1 MSKRILNAL
10 LGVSALVIGLGI
22 YVFFKPNAV
31 VSRLFDFAFVS
42 ELRSFL
48 SPCDLP
54 FIKYYFAD
62 FLWGFAFCCGL
73 AFIFQPKGKELLLCG
88 AGGIAFG
95 AVWELLQWTG
105 IMSGTGDICDIIM
118 YLLAATAVM
127 LINLKEKT
135 K

>member
-10 LGVSALVIGLGI
+10 LGISALVIGLGI
-22 YVFFKPNAV
+22 YVFFKPNAI

-42 ELRSFL
+42 EIRFLL
-48 SPCDLP
+48 SPCDIP

-73 AFIFQPKGKELLLCG
+73 FLIFEPKGKLLLLCG
-88 AGGIAFG
+88 AGGIIFG
-95 AVWELLQWTG
+95 AVWELLQWMEIAG
-105 IMSGTGDICDIIM
+105 GTGDIWDIIM
-118 YLLAATAVM
+118 YLLAATAAI